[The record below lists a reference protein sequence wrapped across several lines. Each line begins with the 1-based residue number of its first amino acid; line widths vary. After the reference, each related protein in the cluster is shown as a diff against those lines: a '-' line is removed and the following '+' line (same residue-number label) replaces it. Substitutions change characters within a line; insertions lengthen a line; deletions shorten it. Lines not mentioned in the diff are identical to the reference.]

1 MLLPPPSSPTHATQE
16 AAQLDGRTRV
26 CIALSVFLD
35 WLFRPCIELLIK
47 ACHELFTVCNNH
59 HHGQIMKGTLFGS
72 AAAGARIYRQTLLW
86 AWFEYFRRAFLPEN
100 GPPMWFA
107 QVLCL
112 YSQRSSHCSS
122 QPAYSAV
129 GQGAGETVR
138 TRLVPGVAK
147 W

>member
-59 HHGQIMKGTLFGS
+59 HHGQIMKGTLFGPLQLEREFTAKRYCGRGS
-72 AAAGARIYRQTLLW
+72 NIFDGLSYQKMDLLCGSHKFFACTLNGLATALANLPTAPWDKVRARPYARGL
-86 AWFEYFRRAFLPEN
+86 Y
-100 GPPMWFA
+100 
-107 QVLCL
+107 QV
-112 YSQRSSHCSS
+112 
-122 QPAYSAV
+122 
-129 GQGAGETVR
+129 
-138 TRLVPGVAK
+138 
-147 W
+147 